1 MGVFSSSRPKIPHT
15 IWRACWGYWPMNEAS
30 GTRVSKSGHTTVNA
44 PTGHDLADVNTVTT
58 NTGLVLPV
66 CAQFTSANSEYL
78 GPADP
83 DVEGLGSFG
92 GLWIDSWVYLDSVGA
107 NRCIASAVNSATVRD
122 WTLTYLTAS
131 ARFTFVVY
139 DGATQIGAVAADALG
154 APSLA
159 TWYHAQAW
167 ATKLPAKCY
176 IQVTPATSPNL
187 AHPPESADVTGSL
200 EHTVGD
206 VRIGASGATPGAFW
220 NGRIGPTALFF
231 RAPSAKERLLMHNRG
246 MGLALRS

>member
-1 MGVFSSSRPKIPHT
+1 
-15 IWRACWGYWPMNEAS
+15 MNEAS

-131 ARFTFVVY
+131 ARFTFVIY
-139 DGATQIGAVAADALG
+139 DGVAQIGAVAADALG

-159 TWYHAQAW
+159 TWYHVQAW
-167 ATKLPAKCY
+167 ASEVAATCW
-176 IQVTPATSPNL
+176 IQVTPAGTAQLGATPD
-187 AHPPESADVTGSL
+187 SAAITGSL
-200 EHTVGD
+200 LHTVGD
-206 VRIGASGATPGAFW
+206 IRVGASGATPGGFWDGRMQAIALLFRVPTLQERAF
-220 NGRIGPTALFF
+220 
-231 RAPSAKERLLMHNRG
+231 MHNKG
-246 MGLALRS
+246 AGVMLV